1 MEDLEQERK
10 QKRREALEE
19 YQKIISYEIIFWYSS
34 KKFLHVKPP
43 LEGQGR

>member
-19 YQKIISYEIIFWYSS
+19 YQKIISYEITPGTAEPSCTD
-34 KKFLHVKPP
+34 
-43 LEGQGR
+43 